1 MKKTATMATIA
12 VALLAGMNSTAMAN
26 GRQMPPPEPQTYMP
40 PPAPATAPAQAYR
53 PAPMASYAEDGPYI
67 SGSVGI
73 GIPGT
78 WKEDWGGENDMKTGI
93 VLDGAVGYNFGTTR
107 AEVAVGY
114 QQHDF
119 NTSDADVSFL
129 TIMANGYYD
138 IDMESDVRPY
148 LMVGAGMASVDMSWV
163 NNPRS
168 IFAWQA
174 GAGLGFKVSDNTTF
188 DLGYRYFRPTDLDS
202 NFGDVKWEGHNILA
216 GLRYQF

>member
-1 MKKTATMATIA
+1 MKKTATMATLA
-12 VALLAGMNSTAMAN
+12 VALLAGMNGTAMAN

-40 PPAPATAPAQAYR
+40 PPAPAPAYR
-53 PAPMASYAEDGPYI
+53 PAPLASTAEEGPYV

-78 WKEDWGGENDMKTGI
+78 WKEDFGGDHDMKTGI
-93 VLDGAVGYNFGTTR
+93 VLDGAIGYNFGTTR

-119 NTSDADVSFL
+119 NIFDEDVSFL

-138 IDMESDVRPY
+138 FDMDSAARPY
-148 LMVGAGMASVDMSWV
+148 LMAGAGMASVDMSWADD
-163 NNPRS
+163 PRS
-168 IFAWQA
+168 IFAWQV
-174 GAGLGFKVSDNTTF
+174 GAGLGFKVADNTTL
-188 DLGYRYFRPTDLDS
+188 DLGYRYFRPTDLNS
-202 NFGDVKWEGHNILA
+202 PGFGEVKWEGHNILA